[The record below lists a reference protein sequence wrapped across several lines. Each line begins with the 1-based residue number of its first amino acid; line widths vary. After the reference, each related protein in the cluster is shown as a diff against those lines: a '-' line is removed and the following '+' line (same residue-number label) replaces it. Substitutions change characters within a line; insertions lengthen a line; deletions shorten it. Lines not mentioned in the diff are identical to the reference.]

1 MIILWIIVIV
11 ILTIIEAAT
20 VNLTTIWFVG
30 GGIAALGI
38 SFLTDNFAIQFGVF
52 VIVGVL
58 LLTTTRPAAV
68 KFLKKKSVPT
78 NADRVI
84 NMQGIVTEEIIPTKT
99 GEIRVD
105 GKRWTAFAEE
115 RVEEGKIVRVVAI
128 EGVKLKVKD
137 IEIIDKNERMVK

>member
-11 ILTIIEAAT
+11 ILTIIEAIT

-30 GGIAALGI
+30 GGIAALGT
-38 SFLTDNFAIQFGVF
+38 SFLTDNFAVQFGVF

-68 KFLKKKSVPT
+68 RFLKKKSVAT

-84 NMQGIVTEEIIPTKT
+84 NMQGIVTEEITPTRT
-99 GEIRVD
+99 GEIQVD
-105 GKRWTAFAEE
+105 GKSWTAFAEE
-115 RVEEGKIVRVVAI
+115 KIETGKIVRVLAI
-128 EGVKLKVKD
+128 EGVKLKVE
-137 IEIIDKNERMVK
+137 EI

>member
-115 RVEEGKIVRVVAI
+115 RAEEGKIVRVVAI
-128 EGVKLKVKD
+128 EGVKLKVK
-137 IEIIDKNERMVK
+137 EI

>member
-11 ILTIIEAAT
+11 ILTIIEVAT

-30 GGIAALGI
+30 GGIVALGV

-84 NMQGIVTEEIIPTKT
+84 NMQGIVTEEIIPNRT
-99 GEIRVD
+99 GEIQVD

-115 RVEEGKIVRVVAI
+115 RIEEGKIVHVVAI
-128 EGVKLKVKD
+128 EGVKLKVE
-137 IEIIDKNERMVK
+137 EI

>member
-52 VIVGVL
+52 VIVGVI

-115 RVEEGKIVRVVAI
+115 RIEEGKIVRVVAI
-128 EGVKLKVKD
+128 EGVKLKVK
-137 IEIIDKNERMVK
+137 EI

>member
-52 VIVGVL
+52 VIV
-58 LLTTTRPAAV
+58 
-68 KFLKKKSVPT
+68 
-78 NADRVI
+78 
-84 NMQGIVTEEIIPTKT
+84 
-99 GEIRVD
+99 
-105 GKRWTAFAEE
+105 
-115 RVEEGKIVRVVAI
+115 
-128 EGVKLKVKD
+128 
-137 IEIIDKNERMVK
+137 

>member
-115 RVEEGKIVRVVAI
+115 RIEEGKIVRVVAI
-128 EGVKLKVKD
+128 EGVKLKVK
-137 IEIIDKNERMVK
+137 EI

>member
-52 VIVGVL
+52 VIVGVI

-128 EGVKLKVKD
+128 EGVKLKVK
-137 IEIIDKNERMVK
+137 EI